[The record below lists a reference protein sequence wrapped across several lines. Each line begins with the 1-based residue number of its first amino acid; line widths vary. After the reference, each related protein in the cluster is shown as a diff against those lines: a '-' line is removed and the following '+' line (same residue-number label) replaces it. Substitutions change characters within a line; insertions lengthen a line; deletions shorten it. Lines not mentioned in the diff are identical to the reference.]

1 MRDEAP
7 EPSREGPGHPQRTG
21 TGSGPAAAP
30 RDGWKRPV
38 DLCTLALGAVLL
50 LPAWIPLVAAA
61 ALAVRL
67 DGPGP
72 VLLRQPRLGRHGR
85 VFGMLK
91 FRTMADGA
99 ERDTGPAW
107 SPPDDPRVT
116 RVGRVL
122 RRWHLDELPQ
132 AVNVLCGEMSLVGPR
147 PERPE
152 LAARVE
158 REVPGFAARLAVR
171 PGIAGLAQAR
181 GAGWRDPARKL
192 ALDLAYIEAMT
203 PWLDARLIALCALRT
218 LRWRGSAPDAPP
230 GRPSEARE
238 RRESAGVTAG
248 RTPSGEG
255 GSPGRVPA
263 KLLPGRET
271 RPHST
276 APWAKSPREPSTS
289 SSSSTTGKT

>member
-1 MRDEAP
+1 MTAGADRRGGAGRADREIPSGAVAGDPGAGRAGRLQDEAP

-21 TGSGPAAAP
+21 RSACSAAP
-30 RDGWKRPV
+30 RDGWKRPF
-38 DLCTLALGAVLL
+38 DLCALAFAAVLL
-50 LPAWIPLVAAA
+50 APVWIPLVTAV

-72 VLLRQPRLGRHGR
+72 VILRQPRLGRHGR
-85 VFGMLK
+85 IFGMLK

-99 ERDTGPAW
+99 ERDTGPTW
-107 SPPDDPRVT
+107 SPPEDPRVT
-116 RVGRVL
+116 RFGRVL

-152 LAARVE
+152 LAAVVE
-158 REVPGFAARLAVR
+158 QEVPGFAARLAVR

-192 ALDLAYIEAMT
+192 ALDMAYIEAMT
-203 PWLDARLIALCALRT
+203 PWLDVRLIALCALRT
-218 LRWRGSAPDAPP
+218 LRWRGPAPDAPP

-238 RRESAGVTAG
+238 RR
-248 RTPSGEG
+248 
-255 GSPGRVPA
+255 
-263 KLLPGRET
+263 
-271 RPHST
+271 
-276 APWAKSPREPSTS
+276 
-289 SSSSTTGKT
+289 